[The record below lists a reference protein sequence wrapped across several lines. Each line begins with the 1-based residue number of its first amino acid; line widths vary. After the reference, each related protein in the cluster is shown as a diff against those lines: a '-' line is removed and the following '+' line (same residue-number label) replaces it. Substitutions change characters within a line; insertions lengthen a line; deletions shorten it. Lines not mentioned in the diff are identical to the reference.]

1 MLHEMNLNETS
12 FRNIQEGLKTLELRI
27 YDEKRKKIELG
38 DIIRFNK
45 LPEALEYVDVKV
57 TGLLKYT
64 NFKELFKD
72 IDFKLTGNTLSL
84 EDTLKEIYLNNSK
97 AKEEIYG
104 VLGIKIKLL

>member
-38 DIIRFNK
+38 DIIRFHK

-57 TGLLKYT
+57 TGLL
-64 NFKELFKD
+64 
-72 IDFKLTGNTLSL
+72 
-84 EDTLKEIYLNNSK
+84 
-97 AKEEIYG
+97 
-104 VLGIKIKLL
+104 